1 MEGKTFDFNFDVEFQ
16 EAAKEVQKTSEA
28 YQQALGRFHY
38 LQSLAQRFNLSQQEP
53 VNDLQN

>member
-1 MEGKTFDFNFDVEFQ
+1 MEGKTFEFNLDVEFQ

-38 LQSLAQRFNLSQQEP
+38 LQSVAQRLNPPQQESA
-53 VNDLQN
+53 NELRN